1 MGSGE
6 LKMEVLVWILAILFW
21 ACLVWI
27 GVIAT
32 IYVALKINYQK
43 HYKQEIEEI
52 NRKKLA
58 REIIQEYVDSM
69 NPQKPSS

>member
-1 MGSGE
+1 
-6 LKMEVLVWILAILFW
+6 MEALVWILAILFW

-58 REIIQEYVDSM
+58 REIMQEYVDSM
-69 NPQKPSS
+69 NPQNPHN